1 MEKPAGDI
9 DGNGADLVEGVAHEA
24 CNESAFIG
32 GDVNGW
38 GADEANCAFMLE
50 QDGGGFGNEGMEV
63 VEVKVGSIECIGE
76 LLAQG
81 RDTAGSGCA
90 SRGILSRSEDLL
102 LFGEGREDV
111 VVKKAR
117 VEHGGS
123 K

>member
-81 RDTAGSGCA
+81 CDTVGSNG
-90 SRGILSRSEDLL
+90 GGGGVLSHSKDLL
-102 LFGEGREDV
+102 FLGEGREGV

-117 VEHGGS
+117 VEHGGRR
-123 K
+123 